1 MRIPKSWVSLIAR
14 KILGDLL
21 KKELIVA
28 SVSMDELTLETEK
41 LITDELMVEDRIN
54 DEVREM
60 LKKYSSEI
68 EKGRLDFK
76 KVFDL
81 TKKKLVQERGIVI

>member
-1 MRIPKSWVSLIAR
+1 MRIPKSWVPLISR

>member
-1 MRIPKSWVSLIAR
+1 MRIPKSWVPLISR

-21 KKELIVA
+21 KKGVVVA
-28 SVSMDELTLETEK
+28 SVPMDVLTLETER

-54 DEVREM
+54 DEVKEM

>member
-1 MRIPKSWVSLIAR
+1 MRIPKSWVPLITR
-14 KILGDLL
+14 KIVGDLL

-28 SVSMDELTLETEK
+28 SVPMDVLTLETEK

-76 KVFDL
+76 KVFEL
-81 TKKKLVQERGIVI
+81 TKKKLVQERGIII

>member
-1 MRIPKSWVSLIAR
+1 MRIPKSWVPLITR

-60 LKKYSSEI
+60 LKKYSAEI

>member
-1 MRIPKSWVSLIAR
+1 MRIPKSWVPLITR

>member
-1 MRIPKSWVSLIAR
+1 MRIPKSWVPLIAR

-28 SVSMDELTLETEK
+28 SVSMEVLTLETEK
-41 LITDELMVEDRIN
+41 LITDELMAEDRIN
-54 DEVREM
+54 DEVKEM

-68 EKGRLDFK
+68 EKGRLDFR
-76 KVFDL
+76 KVFEL
-81 TKKKLVQERGIVI
+81 TKKKLVEERGIVL

>member
-1 MRIPKSWVSLIAR
+1 MRIPKSWVPLIAR

-41 LITDELMVEDRIN
+41 LITNELMVEDRIN